1 MYEIEQ
7 LRKQSY
13 VAFYSSLLP
22 CQFFFYYDK
31 YLLHKTPLDLKMSHK
46 PKLYFELFLE
56 NMLVFVRGENP
67 SSLGSRCPVGA
78 SSHSLLQSA
87 LPVPLL

>member
-7 LRKQSY
+7 LRKQSS

-22 CQFFFYYDK
+22 CQFFFYYDQ
-31 YLLHKTPLDLKMSHK
+31 YLLHKTPLDLKMSRK

-56 NMLVFVRGENP
+56 NILVLIPGENL

-78 SSHSLLQSA
+78 SSHSVLQSA
-87 LPVPLL
+87 LPLPLL